1 MKVNIKGT
9 TTSHLKQLNI
19 KQKDHDIWRW
29 KSKVFLGTGNKMWR
43 YFKIL
48 AIIIN
53 ISIEQIVIHFLIFVK
68 IMNHFI
74 KAETSSSEFIYAY
87 SFCFH
92 FRSLF
97 NLLNKDYIPHTE
109 NFFFS
114 SPILKLHV
122 FLFDFSL
129 LSIL

>member
-1 MKVNIKGT
+1 
-9 TTSHLKQLNI
+9 
-19 KQKDHDIWRW
+19 
-29 KSKVFLGTGNKMWR
+29 MWR
-43 YFKIL
+43 YFEIL

-109 NFFFS
+109 NFFFH
-114 SPILKLHV
+114 L
-122 FLFDFSL
+122 LF
-129 LSIL
+129 